1 MQATKKKDKIIFLK
15 DKILHES
22 AGGFV
27 FYESHLND
35 LYVALL
41 KNDKGKFVLPKGHIQ
56 KGESPESAA
65 LREIKEELGI
75 KPFLKLIGFVGQSRY
90 KFQDYTDKRMHFKRV
105 NLFVFSSKKMA
116 NLLPQ
121 TSEGFVDAKWLK
133 VEDAVRKLAFD
144 KKLLLKAA
152 TIYKNSK
159 QETKQ
164 EIKAAE

>member
-1 MQATKKKDKIIFLK
+1 
-15 DKILHES
+15 
-22 AGGFV
+22 
-27 FYESHLND
+27 
-35 LYVALL
+35 
-41 KNDKGKFVLPKGHIQ
+41 LP
-56 KGESPESAA
+56 PEAIA